1 MPYGGAKVTIN
12 SGKRNLRP
20 IFLSFTAFG
29 TVGFVIVAILTLQ
42 LLVSKVAQNH
52 PQRVLAGRYA
62 APAESDA
69 ERFYCVKRSPI
80 LFAAAALRLLPL
92 RTQCGGFGK
101 THSVLWREFIVI
113 PEKIAAAIHICGI
126 TPRVFNGN
134 YIRGRVFRGRSAV
147 FFRRKVVTLS
157 ELCADA
163 CA

>member
-29 TVGFVIVAILTLQ
+29 TVGFVIVVLQ

-52 PQRVLAGRYA
+52 PQGVLAGRHA

-69 ERFYCVKRSPI
+69 ERFYSVKRSPI
-80 LFAAAALRLLPL
+80 LFAAAALRLPPL

-101 THSVLWREFIVI
+101 THSVLWRESVVI
-113 PEKIAAAIHICGI
+113 PEKIAAVIHICGK
-126 TPRVFNGN
+126 TPRVFKWQLYSRKSISGAK
-134 YIRGRVFRGRSAV
+134 RR
-147 FFRRKVVTLS
+147 FFGEK
-157 ELCADA
+157 
-163 CA
+163 